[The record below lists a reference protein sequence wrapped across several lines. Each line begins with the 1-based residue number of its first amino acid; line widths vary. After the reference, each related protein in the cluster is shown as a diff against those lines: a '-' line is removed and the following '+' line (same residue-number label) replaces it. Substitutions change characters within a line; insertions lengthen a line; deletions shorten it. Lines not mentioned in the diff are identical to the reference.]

1 MMSSD
6 EEHSGGKLLV
16 RAEEALD
23 ARRIAEALLLF
34 DQAEAIGDD
43 PDACAAGRWQCFML
57 MGDYDRAWCE
67 SDAIERRG
75 APDPHRFWNGKPL
88 AGEAVMLR
96 CLHGLGDTIQFI
108 RYAPLI
114 RAQARRLIVEAQPSL
129 KSLLHKANIADAVIT
144 WGEAE
149 PPWTQQME
157 VNELPRIFR
166 TSLPTIPNQCPYIH
180 LPGMAVRQERSGS
193 LRVGIVWRA
202 SEFNP
207 LRSVPFCEL
216 IPLFRK
222 RKVSFFSLQS
232 GPACADLAAWSG
244 QIANLCENSSS
255 VLETADHM
263 LRLDLVITVDTMT
276 AHLAGAL
283 GIPVWTLVPFACD
296 WRWMMG
302 REDSPWYPGMRLFRQ
317 STPGEWGPVIQRV
330 GSSLNRLIAENQVV
344 RPSNCVVRSR

>member
-1 MMSSD
+1 MGSG
-6 EEHSGGKLLV
+6 EEHNAGKLLV

-23 ARRIAEALLLF
+23 ARRIEEALPLF
-34 DQAEAIGDD
+34 DQAEATGDD
-43 PDACAAGRWQCFML
+43 PDGCAAGRWQCFML
-57 MGDYDRAWCE
+57 RGDYRRAWRE

-88 AGEAVMLR
+88 AGEDVMLR

-114 RAQARRLIVEAQPSL
+114 RAQARQLTVEAQPSL
-129 KSLLHKANIADAVIT
+129 KTLLQKANVADAVIT

-149 PPWTQQME
+149 PPWTQQVE

-166 TSLPTIPNQCPYIH
+166 TTLASIPHQCPYIH
-180 LPGMAVRQERSGS
+180 LPGTVVRAGEPGT
-193 LRVGIVWRA
+193 LRVGIVWTA

-222 RKVSFFSLQS
+222 RKVSFFSLQAGS
-232 GPACADLAAWSG
+232 ACADLASWSG
-244 QIANLCENSSS
+244 RVENLCENANS
-255 VLETADHM
+255 VLETAQHM
-263 LRLDLVITVDTMT
+263 LKLDLVITVDTMT

-283 GIPVWTLVPFACD
+283 GIPVWTLLPFACD
-296 WRWMMG
+296 WRWMMD
-302 REDSPWYPGMRLFRQ
+302 REDSPWYPQMRLFRQ
-317 STPGEWGPVIQRV
+317 STPGEWGPVMRRV
-330 GSSLNRLIAENQVV
+330 GASLNRLAAENQIV
-344 RPSNCVVRSR
+344 RSTNCVVRSR